1 MAEQRVVE
9 TVPTVEPQEEGSFF
23 SEHPKLKYG
32 LIFVVLLIIAGVV
45 FVWSY
50 YSVRESTDNAQI
62 EGHIYMVSAR
72 LGGTIL
78 RINVADNQRVEAGAV
93 LAEIDPRDYDVALE
107 RARADLAAAQASREA
122 SQAQVPITSTSTSS
136 RLSETQAVVSA
147 AQAEVTGAETQR
159 SAAEARANSARA
171 RVRQVQANHQR
182 AARDVERL
190 RPLLEKEEISK
201 QQFDVAEATATAL
214 QAEVESAQAQV
225 VEAEE
230 GIRVAASHVDEA
242 KARLLQARAAEQGAG
257 SGSQQV
263 QAARAQSLSAAARV
277 KQAEAA
283 LAQNQLNL
291 EYTRILAPVSGVVSR
306 KSVEVGQT
314 VQAGQPLMAVVSLDD
329 IWVTANFK
337 ETQLDD
343 IRPGQKAV
351 ISVDAYG
358 GRKYNGHV
366 QSIAGATGAKFSL
379 LPPENA
385 SGNFVKIVQRVPVKI
400 VFEKGQD
407 PEHVLRPGMSVEPTV
422 FTGET
427 GSSR

>member
-1 MAEQRVVE
+1 MAEQRALV
-9 TVPTVEPQEEGSFF
+9 TDPTAEPEEGGSFF

-32 LIFVVLLIIAGVV
+32 LAAVVILIIAGVV
-45 FVWSY
+45 LVWSY

-62 EGHIYMVSAR
+62 EGHIYMVNAR

-122 SQAQVPITSTSTSS
+122 SQVQVPITSTSTSS

-171 RVRQVQANHQR
+171 RVRQVQANYRR

-242 KARLLQARAAEQGAG
+242 QARLLQARAAEQGAG

-314 VQAGQPLMAVVSLDD
+314 IQASQPLMAVVSLDD
-329 IWVTANFK
+329 IWVIANFK
-337 ETQLDD
+337 ETQLND

-351 ISVDAYG
+351 ISIDAYG
-358 GRKYNGHV
+358 GRKYKGHV
-366 QSIAGATGAKFSL
+366 ESIAGATGAKFSL

-407 PEHVLRPGMSVEPTV
+407 PDHLLRPGMSVEPTV
-422 FTGET
+422 FTGKT
-427 GSSR
+427 GLSP